1 MDGTQALGKIFRKAR
16 KRQGLTQLA
25 LAAMLNIDQA
35 IVSRV
40 ESSKMIPDFYTT
52 QEWAK
57 RLNCQDAVLFSF
69 LGTDAPVVIQ
79 QMVETLSGV
88 AGFISLIGVIT

>member
-16 KRQGLTQLA
+16 KKQGLTQLA

-52 QEWAK
+52 REWA
-57 RLNCQDAVLFSF
+57 RQLNCQDAVMINF

-88 AGFISLIGVIT
+88 AGFITMLGVII